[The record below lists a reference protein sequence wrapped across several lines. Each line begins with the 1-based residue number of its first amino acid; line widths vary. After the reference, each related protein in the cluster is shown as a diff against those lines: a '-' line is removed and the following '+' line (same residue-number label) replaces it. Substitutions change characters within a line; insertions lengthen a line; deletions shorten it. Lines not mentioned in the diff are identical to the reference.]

1 MKYSREIPIKIHKLL
16 ALILLSSLATGI
28 SAQSLKVAQIFS
40 DHMVL
45 QRDVTVPIWGQT
57 SRNGSVV
64 VFFNGG
70 EYKTR
75 ADSNGYWEIELP
87 ARPAGGPY
95 EMSVASNADS
105 VRFTDIVIGD
115 VWLCSGQSNMEWT
128 VANSNHAGTEI
139 EQGNHP
145 GIRHFKVPKSSS
157 VFPEGTLAGGEWEP
171 TTSETVGNFTA
182 VGYFFAREIQKDQKI
197 PIGLLNSSWGGSRIE
212 PWISA
217 EDLGF
222 EDSETMA
229 ADLKAKR
236 EAVKEAFL
244 QKLRER
250 LNTIPEED
258 LGMKGEVPVWAGKGF
273 DDTEWESME
282 LPTLWEQVGWD
293 KTDGVFWFR
302 RTFVLGKG
310 MEVKDANLS
319 LGPIDDSDK
328 TWVNGHFVGSMK
340 EYNKIREYT
349 VPAKY
354 LREGDNIITVRVDDT
369 GGDGGIY
376 GDPNLMFL
384 KANERMI
391 SLAGK
396 WKYKVGMVRMNNS
409 TPGDNHQPTLLFN
422 KMIHPI
428 LKFPIKGV
436 LWYQGESNAGN
447 AQDAKNYTQQF
458 KTLITSWRRLWNV
471 GDFPFLYVQL
481 ANFMAAKDTPA
492 YSNWALLRESQNK
505 ALELPNTGQAV
516 IIDIGEADDIHPRNK
531 QDVGKRLALAA
542 QKIAYG
548 KDVVHSGPAYSSMTI
563 DGPKI
568 ILHFD
573 HVGGGLRPAGGKSLE
588 GFAIAGADRNYIWA
602 TAKINGNSVEVSS
615 DNITEPVAVRYA
627 WADNPEKANLY
638 NAEGFPASPFR
649 TDHWDE

>member
-1 MKYSREIPIKIHKLL
+1 M
-16 ALILLSSLATGI
+16 ILLSGLSTGI
-28 SAQSLKVAQIFS
+28 SAQSLKVARIFS
-40 DHMVL
+40 DHMVV
-45 QRDVTVPIWGQT
+45 QRNVTVPVWGQT
-57 SRNGSVV
+57 SRNERVV
-64 VFFNGG
+64 VFFNGVD
-70 EYKTR
+70 YKTI
-75 ADSNGYWEIELP
+75 ADANGAWEIELQ
-87 ARPAGGPY
+87 AQPAGGPFQ
-95 EMSVASNADS
+95 MRVASNSDTVS
-105 VRFTDIVIGD
+105 FKDIMVGD

-128 VANSNHAGTEI
+128 VANSNHSEAEI
-139 EQGNHP
+139 ERGNHP

-157 VFPEGTLAGGEWEP
+157 VFPEDRLAGGEWKP
-171 TTSETVGNFTA
+171 ATSETVGSFTA

-222 EDSETMA
+222 EDSEAMVA
-229 ADLKAKR
+229 ELKAKR
-236 EAVKEAFL
+236 DAEKAVFL
-244 QKLRER
+244 ERLKDR

-258 LGMKGEVPVWAGKGF
+258 PGMKGEVPVWADKSF
-273 DDTEWESME
+273 DDTGWESME
-282 LPTLWEQVGWD
+282 LPALWEQAGWD

-310 MEVKDANLS
+310 MQVKDAMLS

-328 TWVNGHFVGSMK
+328 TWVNGHFIGSMK
-340 EYNKIREYT
+340 EYNKIREYS

-369 GGDGGIY
+369 GGGGGIY
-376 GDPNLMFL
+376 GDPDLMFI
-384 KANERMI
+384 KANQRII

-409 TPGDNHQPTLLFN
+409 TQGDNQQPTLLFN

-447 AQDAKNYTQQF
+447 PQDAKKYAQQF
-458 KTLITSWRRLWNV
+458 KTLIGSWRRLWNV

-492 YSNWALLRESQNK
+492 FSNWALLREAQGK
-505 ALELPNTGQAV
+505 ALELPNTAQAV
-516 IIDIGEADDIHPRNK
+516 IIDIGEAEDIHPRNK

-542 QKIAYG
+542 QKITYG
-548 KDVVHSGPAYSSMTI
+548 KNVVSSGPAYSTMTK

-573 HVGGGLRPAGGKSLE
+573 HVGGGLRTGGDKSLE
-588 GFAIAGADRNYIWA
+588 GFAIAGADRKFIWA
-602 TAKINGNSVEVSS
+602 TAKIKGNSVEVSS
-615 DNITEPVAVRYA
+615 DSITEPVAVRYA
-627 WADNPEKANLY
+627 WADNPDNANLY
-638 NAEGFPASPFR
+638 NAEGLPASPFR